1 MRKNISLN
9 WAFIAAGMVV
19 ASPPAYAQSSV
30 AKEIVWFHS
39 AQVSLSKSA
48 AKCNLTDPNMFA
60 SHLSERLQAIGIAR
74 NKNSRIVATLGISAT
89 TYGFLSGNCAYN
101 VTFQFQSFLN
111 AEEIVTTD
119 PRIRAALDRLGN
131 LPVSIYQDGVFGS
144 VVLSGTSDEPD
155 SAQKKVKAV
164 IFGLVEG
171 LKLTRRRC
179 PGFKFSLAA

>member
-1 MRKNISLN
+1 M
-9 WAFIAAGMVV
+9 
-19 ASPPAYAQSSV
+19 
-30 AKEIVWFHS
+30 
-39 AQVSLSKSA
+39 
-48 AKCNLTDPNMFA
+48 
-60 SHLSERLQAIGIAR
+60 
-74 NKNSRIVATLGISAT
+74 
-89 TYGFLSGNCAYN
+89 
-101 VTFQFQSFLN
+101 TFQFQSFLN

-119 PRIRAALDRLGN
+119 PRVRAALDRLGN
-131 LPVSIYQDGVFGS
+131 LPVSIYQDGMFGS

>member
-1 MRKNISLN
+1 MKKNVSLK
-9 WAFIAAGMVV
+9 WVFIAAGMVV

-30 AKEIVWFHS
+30 AMEIVWFHS

-155 SAQKKVKAV
+155 SAQKKVKRSYSDSWKV
-164 IFGLVEG
+164 
-171 LKLTRRRC
+171 
-179 PGFKFSLAA
+179 